1 MSEQPAPEPEN
12 DSDLKDFGH
21 KGMEFADASVWVSRV
36 FSAFVPGLIGL
47 WLDNRYGTRYWAP
60 IGLVLGVTSGILGL
74 VQATKGVFKK
84 PDRSSARNQQSSENQ
99 SSAGRKLP

>member
-1 MSEQPAPEPEN
+1 MSEQPAPKPED
-12 DSDLKDFGH
+12 DSGHLEDFGH
-21 KGMEFADASVWVSRV
+21 KGMEFADASMWVSRV

-47 WLDNRYGTRYWAP
+47 WLDHRYGTRYWAP
-60 IGLVLGVTSGILGL
+60 IGLVLGVTSGILGF

-84 PDRSSARNQQSSENQ
+84 PDRKSAQNKQ